1 MVTSIYYFAYLF
13 LIVLCYWAIPG
24 RLGKTLLLSAAGMAF
39 IGYHSVATLL
49 FLLAATLLSYI
60 LGRLISLGKHPKAWL
75 SSGIA
80 LLLLAL
86 FSTKY
91 LPMFKPLLDALVAKL
106 SSGKVLELRDIIVP
120 LGISYTVF
128 RLISY
133 LVDIHWKI
141 VKPGTFIDFLCYT
154 TYFPI
159 FFAGPIERFEG
170 MKPQLEAA
178 ATISNEQ
185 LTFGYTRI
193 ILGVFK
199 KYVLVNWL
207 FAAMVSRSYSGG
219 VVAQAMY
226 VLAYALFI
234 YLDFSAYS
242 DIAIGSSALL
252 GIKIRENFN
261 SPYAATN
268 ITDFWRRWHI
278 SLSDWIRDYLFF
290 PLSGLSSKRMWQ
302 MLLVPLIAMGLC
314 GVWHGSGWKYLAWGL
329 FHGCLI
335 ALYQF
340 KGKSI
345 AKQVFGK
352 NVIGRLIANLMFMG
366 VIAVSWYFFYPP
378 TTEHSLPLETGKIN
392 MLKLAFLAGCV
403 VLSAWLKGGLL
414 KLKLPQFVS
423 AIRFNPILMHSVLLV
438 ITLVIGMFNSDNTF
452 VYVDF

>member
-13 LIVLCYWAIPG
+13 LVVICYWAIPG
-24 RLGKTLLLSAAGMAF
+24 RMGKTLLLSAAGMAF
-39 IGYHSVATLL
+39 IGYHSVETLV
-49 FLLAATLLSYI
+49 FLLLVTVISYT
-60 LGRLISLGKHPKAWL
+60 LGRLIAQGKRPKLLL
-75 SSGIA
+75 SAGVV
-80 LLLLAL
+80 LLLLSL

-91 LPMFKPLLDALVAKL
+91 MPMFIPMLDGLLAKL
-106 SSGKVLELRDIIVP
+106 SGGKVLELRDIIVP
-120 LGISYTVF
+120 IGISYTVF

-133 LVDIHWKI
+133 LIDIHWKI

-159 FFAGPIERFEG
+159 FFAGPIERFEA
-170 MKPQLEAA
+170 MKPQLEDA
-178 ATISNEQ
+178 ATISNEM
-185 LTFGYTRI
+185 LTYGYTRI

-207 FAAMVSRSYSGG
+207 FAIIVSRSHNGNVIA
-219 VVAQAMY
+219 VVMY
-226 VLAYALFI
+226 MLAYAMFI

-290 PLSGLSSKRMWQ
+290 PLSGLSAKRLWQ
-302 MLLVPLIAMGLC
+302 MLFVPLIAMGLC

-329 FHGCLI
+329 FHGCFI
-335 ALYQF
+335 ALYYY

-352 NVIGRLIANLMFMG
+352 NVIARLLANLMFLG
-366 VIAVSWYFFYPP
+366 LVAVSWYFFYPP

-392 MLKLAFLAGCV
+392 ILKLASLAGCV
-403 VLSAWLKGGLL
+403 VLSAWLKSGLL
-414 KLKLPQFVS
+414 KLKFPQFVS
-423 AIRFNPILMHSVLLV
+423 KIRLNPILMHSLLLV